1 MLSTHLRGSAREAV
15 PVQVP
20 VRLVTSVDLDR
31 AAGPRF
37 DTDDQMAVSA
47 LLELEL
53 DDGRRVVLLDDRG
66 WSSHGRGVWAHASV
80 EDLADT
86 SRMVV
91 GPDEPP
97 EGVSYEEEA
106 ARHWDELAARARRSG
121 IDVDGSGLV
130 ALPHDVDIS
139 PEVRARVARGRR

>member
-1 MLSTHLRGSAREAV
+1 MHV
-15 PVQVP
+15 PA
-20 VRLVTSVDLDR
+20 RLVTSVDLDKT
-31 AAGPRF
+31 AGPSF

-66 WSSHGRGVWAHASV
+66 WSSHGRGVWAHTTL
-80 EDLADT
+80 EDLAET
-86 SRMVV
+86 TRMVV

-97 EGVSYEEEA
+97 DGVSYEEEA
-106 ARHWDELAARARRSG
+106 AMHWGELASRARSSG
-121 IDVDGSGLV
+121 IDVDGSDLV